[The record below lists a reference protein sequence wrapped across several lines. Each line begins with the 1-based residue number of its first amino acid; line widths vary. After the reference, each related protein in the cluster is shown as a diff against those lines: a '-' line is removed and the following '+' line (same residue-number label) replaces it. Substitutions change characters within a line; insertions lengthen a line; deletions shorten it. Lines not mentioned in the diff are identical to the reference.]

1 MVPLWADGV
10 PAWFPPEFGW
20 VVGCSYTGQ
29 PERTA
34 PVRNP
39 IGANM
44 SFRREPVL
52 AVGGFRVEVGRVGA
66 DALGGEETEL
76 SIRLGQHY
84 PGTRILHEPAAVV
97 HHHVPADRGR
107 WAYYR
112 RRCWAEGVSKAQVRQ
127 RARPSRRSAANAP
140 TSAGRSRS
148 ASPATSTPRSPRA
161 TPLALVRAGAIV
173 SGLALTVGGY
183 ATATARTRLKRTAI
197 EPENTMQGTQM
208 PASGWL
214 NFDVHGKVGI
224 RVAAR
229 APGAP
234 QLQAMLACFAT
245 DREVPADILISEKP
259 EPMPDAALLEREL
272 AYTEAAVRFVR
283 ERVQVILEEEQY
295 RVHGAGELLDLARA
309 GARPGDGHPRR
320 AMIHAAT
327 VAYNGQAIALPAAGG
342 TGKTSTVA
350 KLMRREG
357 WTFMGDDWAFLSDD
371 AQLLGYEKPMFIKPH
386 HKAIYPHLF
395 EGARKPL
402 VPVRLSRGVGRV
414 TTVVHPYVIRYP
426 RVADFSRRWSPEH
439 MMVTAEQA
447 FPGRKPTTVAPLA
460 ASVYIERF
468 EGARSRLVEKDPEWM
483 VDRML
488 GNFHIEM
495 AGFSQQVVTGL
506 AASSVLPWNRLGR
519 GQGDG
524 AAEGAGRPA
533 VPPAA
538 SPERLHPGRGLR
550 RHRGVPRGA
559 AALVRRRPG
568 VVACPRPSP
577 RRGRS
582 PRSSPPATPRPCSR
596 RAWTRCATPVSRRSS
611 WSTGGPPTAPARW
624 PSGMARP
631 SSATTA
637 GACPSPARSASPR
650 HARHGCCSW
659 TPTWCSPTGRWTSCW
674 RNTPPVATTP
684 CRPASRA

>member
-1 MVPLWADGV
+1 MTDLRLSVIICAYTLDRWDQLVEAVGSVHTQSTPAAEVIVVVDHNDELLERATRTFAGGVTTVLPNIQRRGLAGARNTGVEASGGDVVVFLDDDARATPGWLEEMCRHYADPAVIGVGGLVVPLWADGV

-34 PVRNP
+34 QVRNP

-44 SFRREPVL
+44 SFRRDPVL

-112 RRCWAEGVSKAQVRQ
+112 RRCWAEGVSKAQVRRLSSADQ
-127 RARPSRRSAANAP
+127 ALGSERAYVRRALPLGVARDVNASVAAGN
-140 TSAGRSRS
+140 TAGI
-148 ASPATSTPRSPRA
+148 
-161 TPLALVRAGAIV
+161 VRAGAIV

-183 ATATARTRLKRTAI
+183 ATATARTRLVSTAT

-245 DREVPADILISEKP
+245 DRDVPADIEISEKP
-259 EPMPDAALLEREL
+259 EPMPDSALLEHEL

-295 RVHGAGELLDLARA
+295 RVHGAGELLTSLVPVLDRA
-309 GARPGDGHPRR
+309 MVTRGA

-447 FPGRKPTTVAPLA
+447 FPGRKPTTAAPLA

-495 AGFSQQVVTGL
+495 AEFSQQIVTGL
-506 AASSVLPWNRLGR
+506 AASSVLPWSRWVEDKATVLLKAL
-519 GQGDG
+519 D
-524 AAEGAGRPA
+524 GRPCHLLQ
-533 VPPAA
+533 VPSVYTPDEA
-538 SPERLHPGRGLR
+538 SDDIVEFLEEL
-550 RHRGVPRGA
+550 
-559 AALVRRRPG
+559 L
-568 VVACPRPSP
+568 PSFV
-577 RRGRS
+577 GDQ
-582 PRSSPPATPRPCSR
+582 
-596 RAWTRCATPVSRRSS
+596 
-611 WSTGGPPTAPARW
+611 AP
-624 PSGMARP
+624 
-631 SSATTA
+631 
-637 GACPSPARSASPR
+637 
-650 HARHGCCSW
+650 
-659 TPTWCSPTGRWTSCW
+659 
-674 RNTPPVATTP
+674 
-684 CRPASRA
+684 